1 MARRS
6 IVPGP
11 AEPVREERDAAEL
24 GEEIAHLRDLDLET
38 LKLRWR
44 NRFGRNAPANLPRY
58 LLVRLFAYRLQ
69 AEASG
74 DLDASIVEALDRI
87 ARGNR
92 FEPSGGSIPLAEPR
106 TLRPGTLITREC
118 NGVLQRVMV
127 LQDGFA
133 WNGVTYQ
140 SLSQVA
146 RAITGTRWSGP
157 AFFGLGRDKPRT
169 DGLGPHDHRHD
180 ASPKTLPEAPA
191 AVRPG
196 RSSPFFQGA
205 APSANRIAV
214 CLPGPAS

>member
-11 AEPVREERDAAEL
+11 AEPVRAERDAAEL

-38 LKLRWR
+38 LRLRWR
-44 NRFGRNAPANLPRY
+44 NRFGRNAPADLPRY

-87 ARGNR
+87 ARGDR
-92 FEPSGGSIPLAEPR
+92 SEPRGGSIPPAEPR

-127 LQDGFA
+127 LEDGFA

-157 AFFGLGRDKPRT
+157 AFFGLGRERAKT
-169 DGLGPHDHRHD
+169 DALGPGDHRHD
-180 ASPKTLPEAPA
+180 ARPDALPEAPA
-191 AVRPG
+191 AR
-196 RSSPFFQGA
+196 RFT
-205 APSANRIAV
+205 PSASSSQREVRSTARLSNRLEA
-214 CLPGPAS
+214 LTS